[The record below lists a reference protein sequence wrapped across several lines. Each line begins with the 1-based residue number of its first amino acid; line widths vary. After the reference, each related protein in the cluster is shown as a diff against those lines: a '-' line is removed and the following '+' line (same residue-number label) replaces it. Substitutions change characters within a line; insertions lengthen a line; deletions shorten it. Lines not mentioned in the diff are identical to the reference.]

1 MCCCGT
7 GLAIACAQAQAEAD
21 AAGTANIDLDQGASS
36 IATLLIDERA
46 ARPRVFFPGVISRL
60 LTWLIASTMP
70 PAGRANN
77 SQ

>member
-7 GLAIACAQAQAEAD
+7 GLAIACAEAQAEAD
-21 AAGTANIDLDQGASS
+21 AAGTPNIDLDQGAGS

-46 ARPRVFFPGVISRL
+46 ARPGVISRL

-70 PAGRANN
+70 PSGRANH
-77 SQ
+77 SP